1 MMMYRQKPFFVGIEE
16 GKFCM
21 SCDSDIFEMFF
32 SAAVVAERPKD
43 GKCNLSRCDV
53 AEPKNVNIFCLFL

>member
-1 MMMYRQKPFFVGIEE
+1 
-16 GKFCM
+16 M